1 MMSLPPGTH
10 FFGQLKMA
18 PGAVL
23 PFRYAGSVCH
33 TTVSCTNDASP
44 YSMAEK
50 SEDDKTQYI
59 INIAVFARVLEKH
72 VLLPTQ
78 WPGAYKTTV
87 SYAQR

>member
-1 MMSLPPGTH
+1 
-10 FFGQLKMA
+10 
-18 PGAVL
+18 
-23 PFRYAGSVCH
+23 
-33 TTVSCTNDASP
+33 
-44 YSMAEK
+44 MAEK